1 MVGTLGASTRR
12 GDASLRRPS
21 RLASRIEKVSL
32 EYLSRRTWHVE
43 LWSFDV
49 RTSSERVRAPNVS
62 LSGAV
67 LDGLGVSLCYLP
79 RLVSTFEQWSFD
91 VGTSMERAVVLDVS
105 RGYRAISRG
114 LPTVPH
120 SHRTSQRYS
129 PDAEDITATDTSV
142 TCSTTRAPDAART
155 HLKATGG
162 HDDAIVI
169 LDSDSDGD
177 EDVPST
183 ECPKCRQPLP
193 DQVPWL
199 WHNITGQHTLPS
211 GEDDNAG
218 TPPPGTTSGWPCRS
232 PWEPSGNRSTCH
244 VCGVSWVLFPWPHL
258 PERPAPGR

>member
-1 MVGTLGASTRR
+1 VVGTLGASTRR

-129 PDAEDITATDTSV
+129 PDA
-142 TCSTTRAPDAART
+142 
-155 HLKATGG
+155 
-162 HDDAIVI
+162 DDAIVI